1 MNTNKLKTYD
11 LTSAQVGDK
20 VLADPRDLGQVVY
33 TSPTHVVFQWDK
45 TTNIFSRNQEH
56 YLFHKPLAW
65 LGDDPVYKG
74 DVIYS
79 RHSSSKFVAD
89 RVSCGRLYAASGTY
103 FSMDEGDKIQYP
115 GLFSLTPV
123 IKTIMVN
130 GFEVPAPVQSAP
142 EMGGTYYVADPLCD
156 SCYVIWGWG
165 WGGDTTDTRLLE
177 RGLIHTSQE
186 AAVAHAKAMLCID
199 PEWRRP

>member
-11 LTSAQVGDK
+11 LTRAQVGDK
-20 VLADPRDLGQVVY
+20 VLTDRRDLGQVVY

-45 TTNIFSRNQEH
+45 TTNIFSRNQGH

-65 LGDDPVYKG
+65 LGDDPVYMG

-79 RHSSSKFVAD
+79 RQSSYEFVAD
-89 RVSCGRLYAASGTY
+89 SVSCGRLYSVDGSYMT
-103 FSMDEGDKIQYP
+103 MDGDKIQYP
-115 GLFSLTPV
+115 GVFYLTPV

-142 EMGGTYYVADPLCD
+142 KMGVTYYVADPVCD
-156 SCYVIWGWG
+156 SYHAVWCWD
-165 WGGDTTDTRLLE
+165 GDHADMTTLE
-177 RGLIHTSQE
+177 RGLAHTSKE
-186 AAVAHAKAMLCID
+186 SAVAHAKAMLGID